1 MLSQAEQ
8 WPGLE
13 AMQGEDKPELNLEL
27 TDTSN
32 PEDELL
38 LGQKEEL
45 SRKESL
51 HKNTVL

>member
-13 AMQGEDKPELNLEL
+13 AMQGEDKPELNLKL

-38 LGQKEEL
+38 LGQKEEP
-45 SRKESL
+45 SHKECL
-51 HKNTVL
+51 HKNTML